1 MEQQGS
7 SRGGQAAAAGRHQPQ
22 QPATRQPRTATQLA
36 AQPSKPAPYLPF
48 RLQRAT
54 DGGCTACGVAVSLDP
69 VLAPSRAAVLGKHA
83 CPPSALWTIPVSHV
97 PRRWIALQHRALG
110 DTYVKEEFHLHKK
123 CTAEQARVFRTE
135 WVKYRDQL
143 QAQLPVQGKGGK
155 EEFVAPA
162 LTAEQLESM
171 NDEQRSQL
179 MELRS
184 AAYDPQKEGAEGSS
198 LVA

>member
-1 MEQQGS
+1 M
-7 SRGGQAAAAGRHQPQ
+7 
-22 QPATRQPRTATQLA
+22 
-36 AQPSKPAPYLPF
+36 
-48 RLQRAT
+48 
-54 DGGCTACGVAVSLDP
+54 
-69 VLAPSRAAVLGKHA
+69 
-83 CPPSALWTIPVSHV
+83 PP
-97 PRRWIALQHRALG
+97 WIALQHRALG

-123 CTAEQARVFRTE
+123 CTAEQARVFLTE

-198 LVA
+198 L